1 MSETA
6 EQEQIKIM
14 QREIVELFSRTNT
27 LIELLARLNQLDT
40 NMRERM
46 LRVEEKLSVS

>member
-1 MSETA
+1 MSETTK
-6 EQEQIKIM
+6 QIKIM
-14 QREIVELFSRTNT
+14 HESIIELYTRTNT

>member
-14 QREIVELFSRTNT
+14 QREIVELFSRTNA
-27 LIELLARLNQLDT
+27 LIDLITRLNKLDT
-40 NMRERM
+40 NMQKRL
-46 LRVEEKLSVS
+46 LRVEEKLDVS